1 MAIHCKAGLG
11 RTGTLICCYIMK
23 HFMLT
28 AAETIAWNRIC
39 LPGSV
44 IGPQQF
50 YLQDKQTA
58 MWRAGALLGVKRKE
72 APETPLPEWVRG
84 VIIECPPESA
94 AQPAQSA
101 AQPAQ
106 PSDSLRAFASS
117 ADQMIVT
124 GLGALGLDDRSTT
137 TYRPTAG
144 PPVRTP
150 APRLTVPKLPA
161 PVSKTT
167 TPPAAPAHSA
177 AAKPT
182 C

>member
-23 HFMLT
+23 HFMLS

-39 LPGSV
+39 RPGSV

-84 VIIECPPESA
+84 VIIECPPEPDVKS
-94 AQPAQSA
+94 AQSIA
-101 AQPAQ
+101 APAD
-106 PSDSLRAFASS
+106 PIRAAGAS
-117 ADQMIVT
+117 ADQMIVS
-124 GLGALGLDDRSTT
+124 GLGALALEERTT
-137 TYRPTAG
+137 TYRPTPG

-150 APRLTVPKLPA
+150 APRLTAPKLPA

-167 TPPAAPAHSA
+167 STTPPPAVAQSA
-177 AAKPT
+177 AKAA